1 MPRCERTRNV
11 AATRCRPENI
21 DIQDSCYRLD
31 AVNVR
36 RTARGCA
43 SNVKSTPDIF
53 APGASTTVCTAG
65 DAGVHRAGTLE
76 ESMWTRYSPAG
87 SAVNSNSP
95 SASVTVIL
103 YPSSKMTIRLAPGTG
118 IDGGASDASVAPPD
132 GSNTRTRPRSLPN
145 RTRGKDVTAVPR
157 FATSI
162 SIVRRE
168 PMSHQAGTECSSRA
182 TVWTPTGTFLHTK
195 RPSASTGIVRS
206 PSSVTVTCE
215 TPCSP
220 GSAKPLRFTSSKTTP
235 STIPKSTARFVPAG
249 PVADLRASSAALCH
263 LNVFCT
269 RMEISYPLR
278 SRCERYSWNWARL
291 SGPSVTESY

>member
-1 MPRCERTRNV
+1 MG
-11 AATRCRPENI
+11 AAGGDPPESRPAYLLPSPGRSRLAQEGRAHRLCAQTTHDPECHDANEHGTWPPHGRPENI
-21 DIQDSCYRLD
+21 DFQDSCYRLD

-43 SNVKSTPDIF
+43 SNLKSTPDIF

-95 SASVTVIL
+95 SPSVTVIL
-103 YPSSKMTIRLAPGTG
+103 YRSSKMMIRLAPGTAV
-118 IDGGASDASVAPPD
+118 DRDAADASVAPPD

-162 SIVRRE
+162 CIVRRE
-168 PMSHQAGTECSSRA
+168 PMSH
-182 TVWTPTGTFLHTK
+182 H
-195 RPSASTGIVRS
+195 
-206 PSSVTVTCE
+206 
-215 TPCSP
+215 
-220 GSAKPLRFTSSKTTP
+220 
-235 STIPKSTARFVPAG
+235 
-249 PVADLRASSAALCH
+249 
-263 LNVFCT
+263 
-269 RMEISYPLR
+269 
-278 SRCERYSWNWARL
+278 
-291 SGPSVTESY
+291 